1 MTEAMALL
9 KSGSELM
16 MAIDGTVD
24 GILKPLTGDELRMRR
39 STSAGIG
46 ESQDLYKREK
56 KYVVDMV
63 DKLSNSVH
71 HNIKKNMLAMSCMDE
86 NNQ

>member
-46 ESQDLYKREK
+46 GSQNLFKREREK
-56 KYVVDMV
+56 KKRYVVDIV
-63 DKLSNSVH
+63 EKL
-71 HNIKKNMLAMSCMDE
+71 
-86 NNQ
+86 